1 MAGVVAGGATMMGLY
16 EFVQREVLT
25 DPQCVD
31 PEREKNRKKSKPKLT
46 MKESAA
52 FLVKSTYIRDLAL
65 LVIGYGMSINIVE
78 VTWKSKLK
86 AAFPDPNAYSAFMGN
101 FSSATGAVTLIFM
114 LVTYPPLT
122 LSSTPTPPPLPP
134 PGAVTLILMLAGR
147 FIFKKFGW
155 GVAAMITPITL
166 LVTGAMFFSLT
177 LFPAFFAPITAQL
190 GTTPLMLA
198 VFVGAAQ
205 NILSKGSKYSLFDPC
220 KEMAYIPLD
229 SESKTKG
236 KAAVDVIGNPLGK
249 SGGSFIQQ
257 ILIGATGSLAAST
270 PYLGGILGLVSL
282 LSMMAPCSFGCFF
295 F

>member
-122 LSSTPTPPPLPP
+122 LSSTPTPPGAARTRRGGGAGQRQRAHPMDVVAR
-134 PGAVTLILMLAGR
+134 PGAGRRGGRAGE
-147 FIFKKFGW
+147 
-155 GVAAMITPITL
+155 
-166 LVTGAMFFSLT
+166 
-177 LFPAFFAPITAQL
+177 
-190 GTTPLMLA
+190 TT
-198 VFVGAAQ
+198 
-205 NILSKGSKYSLFDPC
+205 
-220 KEMAYIPLD
+220 
-229 SESKTKG
+229 
-236 KAAVDVIGNPLGK
+236 
-249 SGGSFIQQ
+249 
-257 ILIGATGSLAAST
+257 
-270 PYLGGILGLVSL
+270 
-282 LSMMAPCSFGCFF
+282 
-295 F
+295 